1 MSFWEK
7 TKGFLLSPTKT
18 FNSVKD
24 EDWGSSISYFAK
36 WLIIWAILITIIFA
50 ALLVWIR
57 GMFESWAGLYPE
69 IDITQLTALFDLF
82 AGPMVIGMGIL
93 AIISGLIGVLIG
105 SLWMHIWV
113 YICGGRKGVGQTIK
127 SMAYGNTPSFLLGW
141 VPFVGIIFAIWTL
154 VVQIIGIRQLHE
166 ISTGR
171 AVLAYIIGVI
181 IIPAIIFAIAFAAI
195 ISALLGMMPP
205 T

>member
-7 TKGFLLSPTKT
+7 TKGFLLSPTET

-195 ISALLGMMPP
+195 ISALLGMVPP
-205 T
+205 A